1 MKRKVYTPEFKLR
14 VVIES
19 FQRDTT
25 IREVGNRFGVHTS
38 QINQWRNKFKKEG
51 ATVFLD
57 QRNPRKKAMA
67 QGYEPGQSPEDLKK
81 IIGELT
87 VQNEILKKVQGLLS

>member
-14 VVIES
+14 VVMES

-25 IREVGNRFGVHTS
+25 IREVGNRFGVHTT

-51 ATVFLD
+51 TAVFLD
-57 QRNPRKKAMA
+57 RRNPKKKAIA

-87 VQNEILKKVQGLLS
+87 VQNEILKKVQGLLI